1 MKHTTSLMTAA
12 AALASAVLLV
22 ACGGGSSD
30 AAPAAIDAVP
40 DSASA
45 SPEGM
50 VAYLGELAKAL
61 PDEREPLDIAGWKP
75 PTSETAEPVAL
86 Q

>member
-1 MKHTTSLMTAA
+1 MKHSTSLMTAA
-12 AALASAVLLV
+12 AALVSALLLV
-22 ACGGGSSD
+22 ACGGGGD
-30 AAPAAIDAVP
+30 AALAAIDAVP

-50 VAYLGELAKAL
+50 VAYLDQLAKAL
-61 PDEREPLDIAGWKP
+61 PDDREPLDIAGWKP

>member
-1 MKHTTSLMTAA
+1 MKHSTSLMTAA
-12 AALASAVLLV
+12 AALVSALLLV
-22 ACGGGSSD
+22 ACGGGGD
-30 AAPAAIDAVP
+30 AALAAIDAVP

-45 SPEGM
+45 APEGM

-61 PDEREPLDIAGWKP
+61 PDDREPLDIAGWKP

>member
-1 MKHTTSLMTAA
+1 MKHTTSLMTAL

-22 ACGGGSSD
+22 ACGGGSD
-30 AAPAAIDAVP
+30 APPQAIDAVP

-61 PDEREPLDIAGWKP
+61 PDDREPLDIAGWKP
-75 PTSETAEPVAL
+75 PTSETAEPIVL
-86 Q
+86 R

>member
-1 MKHTTSLMTAA
+1 MKHSTSLMTAA

-22 ACGGGSSD
+22 ACGGGSD
-30 AAPAAIDAVP
+30 APPAAIEVVP
-40 DSASA
+40 DSAGA

-50 VAYLGELAKAL
+50 VAYLRELAKAL
-61 PDEREPLDIAGWKP
+61 PDDREPLDIAGWKP

>member
-1 MKHTTSLMTAA
+1 MKHTTSLMTAV

-22 ACGGGSSD
+22 ACGGGSD
-30 AAPAAIDAVP
+30 AAPGAIDAVP

-61 PDEREPLDIAGWKP
+61 PDDREPLDIAGWKP
-75 PTSETAEPVAL
+75 PTSETAEPIVL
-86 Q
+86 R

>member
-1 MKHTTSLMTAA
+1 MTAA
-12 AALASAVLLV
+12 LALVSALLLV
-22 ACGGGSSD
+22 ACGGGGD
-30 AAPAAIDAVP
+30 AALAATDAVP

-45 SPEGM
+45 SSEGM
-50 VAYLGELAKAL
+50 VAYLDQLAKAL
-61 PDEREPLDIAGWKP
+61 PDDREPLDIVGWKP

>member
-1 MKHTTSLMTAA
+1 MTAL

-22 ACGGGSSD
+22 ACGGGSD
-30 AAPAAIDAVP
+30 AAPSPIDAVP

-50 VAYLGELAKAL
+50 VAYLDALAKSL
-61 PDEREPLDIAGWKP
+61 PDDREPLAIAGWAP
-75 PTSETAEPVAL
+75 PLSETAEPSPL
-86 Q
+86 P

>member
-1 MKHTTSLMTAA
+1 MKKSTLLLIAA
-12 AALASAVLLV
+12 AGALLV
-22 ACGGGSSD
+22 ACGGGSD
-30 AAPAAIDAVP
+30 APPAAIDAVP

-61 PDEREPLDIAGWKP
+61 PDDREPLDIAGWKP
-75 PTSETAEPVAL
+75 PTSDTAEPVAL

>member
-1 MKHTTSLMTAA
+1 MKKSTLLLIAA
-12 AALASAVLLV
+12 AGALLV
-22 ACGGGSSD
+22 ACGGGSD
-30 AAPAAIDAVP
+30 APPAAIDAVP

-61 PDEREPLDIAGWKP
+61 PDEREPLDIAAWMP
-75 PTSETAEPVAL
+75 PASETAEPIEL
-86 Q
+86 R

>member
-1 MKHTTSLMTAA
+1 MKKSTLLLIAA
-12 AALASAVLLV
+12 AGALLIG
-22 ACGGGSSD
+22 CGGGSD
-30 AAPAAIDAVP
+30 APPAAIDAVP

-61 PDEREPLDIAGWKP
+61 PDDREPLDIAGWKP

>member
-1 MKHTTSLMTAA
+1 MKKSTLLLIAA
-12 AALASAVLLV
+12 AGALLIGG
-22 ACGGGSSD
+22 GGGSD
-30 AAPAAIDAVP
+30 APPAAIDAVP

-61 PDEREPLDIAGWKP
+61 PDDREPLDIAGWKP